1 MSNSRSGKQFLI
13 FNLMRSGPLSFKLS
27 ETYTLNQSYNKILER
42 DLLSPARSMTA
53 IGLSGRSKRQILN
66 S

>member
-27 ETYTLNQSYNKILER
+27 ETYTLSQSYNKILER
-42 DLLSPARSMTA
+42 DLLSPARFEH
-53 IGLSGRSKRQILN
+53 
-66 S
+66 